1 MLFIKAKPNQ
11 YIVSGRNGRIVNRGL
26 AASAFR
32 WPGHSFLTVPSSQ
45 QECCFEMTQESS
57 DGIPLRF
64 KGLVVFRIVRPE
76 ASAQLFDFSNHTG
89 LEQIGQLLS
98 HLCLGELRACVSGL
112 TMKQCIEER
121 KTTLTEVVQR
131 VLSDTVNRSDDKDWG
146 LSIDVVQVA
155 QVFVTDSELRRQLEA
170 ETRDEVRSASELS
183 AMRVER
189 RLMKAR
195 LEAEQESLEHSLI
208 TSREKARIEKEEQEF
223 ALQLERTKAENR
235 HRLREEALQRETP
248 LKLQEFQS
256 QMELIEQRRKLL
268 ESENEMKLTEA
279 DLETKIARQKQDL
292 RKEILALEQ
301 APQIAQAMAGM
312 FSGSHLSFWGEE
324 PSLFGPLSQILARL
338 QNSLDCEQ

>member
-1 MLFIKAKPNQ
+1 
-11 YIVSGRNGRIVNRGL
+11 
-26 AASAFR
+26 
-32 WPGHSFLTVPSSQ
+32 
-45 QECCFEMTQESS
+45 
-57 DGIPLRF
+57 
-64 KGLVVFRIVRPE
+64 
-76 ASAQLFDFSNHTG
+76 
-89 LEQIGQLLS
+89 
-98 HLCLGELRACVSGL
+98 
-112 TMKQCIEER
+112 
-121 KTTLTEVVQR
+121 
-131 VLSDTVNRSDDKDWG
+131 
-146 LSIDVVQVA
+146 
-155 QVFVTDSELRRQLEA
+155 
-170 ETRDEVRSASELS
+170 
-183 AMRVER
+183 MRVER